1 METLLGKTLTELQA
15 VCKTLSLPAFSAKQ
29 IADWLYKKGI
39 SDISQMTNL
48 SNKARAMLSE
58 RYSLGACP
66 PVDCME
72 SKDGTKKYLY
82 RYGKDDF
89 VEAVFIPD
97 KDRATLCVST
107 QVGCRMNC
115 AFCATGRQ
123 GLKRNLSSGEII
135 NIIRA
140 LPEFSRLT
148 NLVYMGMGEPL
159 DNYENVIKSLD
170 ILSSEWGFAISPR
183 RITVS
188 TCGILPRLKDFL
200 DNTQAHLAISL
211 HNPISEERERIMPV
225 EKAFKIEEVVELLRT
240 YDWHSQRRLTFEYTV
255 FKGLNDQKRHV
266 LALLRL
272 LDGLN
277 CRVNLIRFHTIEDTP
292 FAAASDEQMETLK
305 EAINARGILCTVRAS
320 RGEDILAACGLL
332 STRKLLENER

>member
-1 METLLGKTLTELQA
+1 MGKTLTELQA
-15 VCKTLSLPAFSAKQ
+15 VCKMLSLPAFTAKQ
-29 IADWLYKKGI
+29 LADWLYKKGI
-39 SDISQMTNL
+39 SDISEMTNL
-48 SNKARAMLSE
+48 SLKARTMLSE
-58 RYSLGACP
+58 RYSVGACP

-82 RYGKDDF
+82 RYGEGDF
-89 VEAVFIPD
+89 VEAVFIPE

-135 NIIRA
+135 NIIRV
-140 LPEFSRLT
+140 LPEYSRLT
-148 NLVYMGMGEPL
+148 NIVYMGMGEPL
-159 DNYENVIKSLD
+159 DNYENVIKSLE
-170 ILSSEWGFAISPR
+170 ILTSDWGFAISPR

-200 DNTQAHLAISL
+200 DSTQAHLAISL
-211 HNPISEERERIMPV
+211 HNPISGERERIMGV
-225 EKAFKIEEVVELLRT
+225 EKAFKIEDVVELLKT
-240 YDWHSQRRLTFEYTV
+240 YDWYGQRRLTFEYTV
-255 FKGLNDQKRHV
+255 FKNLNDQKRHV

-277 CRVNLIRFHTIEDTP
+277 CRVNLIRFHTMENTP
-292 FAAASDEQMETLK
+292 FVAASDEQMEKLK
-305 EAINARGILCTVRAS
+305 KAINARGILCTVRAS
-320 RGEDILAACGLL
+320 RGEDVLAACGLL

>member
-1 METLLGKTLTELQA
+1 MGKTLTELQA

-277 CRVNLIRFHTIEDTP
+277 CRVNLIRFHTIEGTP

>member
-1 METLLGKTLTELQA
+1 MGKTLTELQA

-170 ILSSEWGFAISPR
+170 ILTAEWGFAISPR

-277 CRVNLIRFHTIEDTP
+277 CRVNLIRFHTIEGTP

>member
-1 METLLGKTLTELQA
+1 METLSGKTLTELQA
-15 VCKTLSLPAFSAKQ
+15 VCKTLSLPAFTAKQ
-29 IADWLYKKGI
+29 LADWLYKKGV
-39 SDISQMTNL
+39 SDISEMTNL
-48 SNKARAMLSE
+48 SLKARAMLSE
-58 RYSLGACP
+58 RYSVGACP

-82 RYGKDDF
+82 RYGEGDF
-89 VEAVFIPD
+89 VEAVFIPE

-115 AFCATGRQ
+115 AFCATGHQ

-140 LPEFSRLT
+140 LPEYSRLT
-148 NLVYMGMGEPL
+148 NIVYMGMGEPL
-159 DNYENVIKSLD
+159 DNYENVIKSLE
-170 ILSSEWGFAISPR
+170 ILTSDWGFAISPR

-200 DNTQAHLAISL
+200 DSTQVHLAISL
-211 HNPISEERERIMPV
+211 HNPISGERERIMGV
-225 EKAFKIEEVVELLRT
+225 EKAFKIEDVIELLKT
-240 YDWHSQRRLTFEYTV
+240 YDWHGQRRLTFEYTV
-255 FKGLNDQKRHV
+255 FKNLNDQKRHV

-277 CRVNLIRFHTIEDTP
+277 CRVNLIRFHTIENTP
-292 FAAASDEQMETLK
+292 FVAASDEQMEKLK

-332 STRKLLENER
+332 STQKLLENER

>member
-1 METLLGKTLTELQA
+1 MGKTLTELQA

-277 CRVNLIRFHTIEDTP
+277 CRVNLIRFHTIEGTP
-292 FAAASDEQMETLK
+292 FAAASDEQMEKLK

>member
-1 METLLGKTLTELQA
+1 MGKTLTELQA

-170 ILSSEWGFAISPR
+170 ILSSEWGFAISLR

-225 EKAFKIEEVVELLRT
+225 EKAFKIEEVVELLKT

-255 FKGLNDQKRHV
+255 FKGLNDQKRHI

-277 CRVNLIRFHTIEDTP
+277 CRVNLIRFHTIEGTP
-292 FAAASDEQMETLK
+292 FAAASDEQMEKLK

>member
-1 METLLGKTLTELQA
+1 MGKTLTELQA

-225 EKAFKIEEVVELLRT
+225 EKAFKIEEVVKLLRT

-277 CRVNLIRFHTIEDTP
+277 CRVNLIRFHTIEGTP
-292 FAAASDEQMETLK
+292 FAAASDEQMEKLK

>member
-1 METLLGKTLTELQA
+1 MGKTLTELQA

-277 CRVNLIRFHTIEDTP
+277 CRVNLIRFHTIEGTP
-292 FAAASDEQMETLK
+292 FAAASDEQMEKLK
-305 EAINARGILCTVRAS
+305 EAINARGVLCTVRAS